1 MGQVRTEWPA
11 EVSLN
16 GLGHVGTLRCKL
28 ERGGAYRNGMG
39 HVGMRSGM
47 SERGGASWNL
57 VVYVL
62 IGWVTSERGGAS
74 LNKVGHVGT
83 GWGKSELGGVS
94 RNEVGHVGTGR
105 VSRNGVNA
113 SQLGYGGVNT
123 IILTFTFKL
132 SSIIIFLN
140 FSLGIRAIWY
150 IVSNYLFY
158 VYN

>member
-1 MGQVRTEWPA
+1 
-11 EVSLN
+11 
-16 GLGHVGTLRCKL
+16 
-28 ERGGAYRNGMG
+28 
-39 HVGMRSGM
+39 M

-94 RNEVGHVGTGR
+94 RNEFGHVGTGR

-113 SQLGYGGVNT
+113 SQLGYGGVNG
-123 IILTFTFKL
+123 
-132 SSIIIFLN
+132 N
-140 FSLGIRAIWY
+140 DN
-150 IVSNYLFY
+150 SNIHL
-158 VYN
+158 